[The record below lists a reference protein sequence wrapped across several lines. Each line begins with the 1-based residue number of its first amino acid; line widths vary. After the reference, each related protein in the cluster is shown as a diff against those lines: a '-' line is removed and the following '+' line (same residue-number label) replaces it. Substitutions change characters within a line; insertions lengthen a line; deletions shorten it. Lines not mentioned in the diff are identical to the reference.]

1 MAGFILRKYFRNGGF
16 NVISGLVAVL
26 LACSSCFSDLKLER
40 ALVAAEENRSELE
53 KVLKHYSLDSPDR
66 QKYKAAV
73 YLIRNMMDCY
83 SLDYVYGDEY
93 VRVIDSLSNI
103 NGTPVQEDFM
113 RDVDSISR
121 CLNRKI
127 LQSGSVI
134 KCDLRHLTAGQLIRH
149 IDMSFE
155 SLRYPWTKELDFS
168 DFCEYVLPHRIGHER
183 LEEWMTDYRNS
194 MKVALDSFARTAMAD
209 SCICSYYLRK
219 YAERD
224 FFYTTI
230 VPELSPSSLL
240 YSTIGLGNCKELQA
254 LTVYSLRSLGIPVA
268 IDFTPQWGKRS
279 LGHSW
284 CTLIGKGY
292 QLPFLFYDKVPLG
305 EHLAD
310 MRKRDGLAKVY
321 RRMYS
326 EQEGTLASL
335 LPQEEIPP
343 LFEDKHLKDVS
354 ELYFTPVAATVNLSF
369 SPPEKKEYAYLSV
382 FNNKGWIPIDWGRIK
397 NGKVEFKKVA
407 KGNAY
412 LATYYHRGKTYP
424 ASNPFIVEE
433 NGDTRLLAPDVNSFT
448 SVFLRRKYPDK
459 KHVYELSRSRTV
471 GGRFQIMAD
480 VSERF
485 TDVCTIDEFPETL
498 APVSIVFDT
507 PVEATALRY
516 LSAPDSNVFL
526 AELELYDEQDNLVEG
541 EIIGTD
547 GSWYG
552 NGRDKYKVFD
562 HDMLTYFDAPVSSGG
577 WVGLSFGRVRKIKGI
592 VYAPYND
599 DNGINKGEL
608 YELFYFDAG
617 WVSLGEKYGDSSYTM
632 NYDRVP
638 RNALLLLRN
647 KTKGQEVRIF
657 TQEDGKHEWW

>member
-1 MAGFILRKYFRNGGF
+1 M
-16 NVISGLVAVL
+16 
-26 LACSSCFSDLKLER
+26 
-40 ALVAAEENRSELE
+40 
-53 KVLKHYSLDSPDR
+53 
-66 QKYKAAV
+66 
-73 YLIRNMMDCY
+73 
-83 SLDYVYGDEY
+83 
-93 VRVIDSLSNI
+93 
-103 NGTPVQEDFM
+103 
-113 RDVDSISR
+113 
-121 CLNRKI
+121 
-127 LQSGSVI
+127 
-134 KCDLRHLTAGQLIRH
+134 
-149 IDMSFE
+149 
-155 SLRYPWTKELDFS
+155 
-168 DFCEYVLPHRIGHER
+168 
-183 LEEWMTDYRNS
+183 
-194 MKVALDSFARTAMAD
+194 
-209 SCICSYYLRK
+209 
-219 YAERD
+219 
-224 FFYTTI
+224 
-230 VPELSPSSLL
+230 
-240 YSTIGLGNCKELQA
+240 
-254 LTVYSLRSLGIPVA
+254 
-268 IDFTPQWGKRS
+268 
-279 LGHSW
+279 
-284 CTLIGKGY
+284 
-292 QLPFLFYDKVPLG
+292 
-305 EHLAD
+305 
-310 MRKRDGLAKVY
+310 
-321 RRMYS
+321 
-326 EQEGTLASL
+326 
-335 LPQEEIPP
+335 
-343 LFEDKHLKDVS
+343 
-354 ELYFTPVAATVNLSF
+354 
-369 SPPEKKEYAYLSV
+369 
-382 FNNKGWIPIDWGRIK
+382 
-397 NGKVEFKKVA
+397 
-407 KGNAY
+407 
-412 LATYYHRGKTYP
+412 
-424 ASNPFIVEE
+424 EE

-485 TDVCTIDEFPETL
+485 PDVCPIDELPETL

-577 WVGLSFGRVRKIKGI
+577 WVGLSFGRVRKIKRI